1 MNLHLRILV
10 VEDSEDDMLLMLREL
25 RRSGH
30 SVDYERVETAAQM
43 QAALDRQSWDI
54 VIADYTL
61 PAFSAPDALKLLQSQ
76 QRNLPFIIVSGTIG
90 EETAVAAMKAGAHD
104 YITKGNL
111 ARLMP
116 AVERELREAKER
128 QKRHN
133 AEQALRES
141 EERFRQLAENIA
153 ESVFWM
159 SDPKARQ
166 QLYVSPAY
174 ERIWGRSC
182 ESLYANFMEWLEAIH
197 PEDRQR
203 IQTKF
208 FEQALAGHY
217 DEEYRIIRP
226 DGSIRWIRDRG
237 FPIQNDSGAS
247 YRVVGIAEDI
257 TTRKLTE
264 AALRHAQRLESL
276 GTLAS
281 GIAHD
286 FNNILTPILATAQL
300 LSLKLP
306 LDEQD
311 RHLLQ
316 LIEDSAKRGADL
328 VKQIL
333 VFARGVEGKRVPLQL
348 RHILSEVMHVARQTF
363 PKTIEIYTDFPTA
376 NLWTVAADAT
386 QLHQVFMNLCVNAR
400 DAMPNGGT
408 LGLAAENKLVD
419 EACTRM
425 NPEASPGSYVAIAIS
440 DTGTGIP
447 SELLERIFDPFF
459 TTKEVGKGTGLGLS
473 TALGIVKN
481 HGGFVKVYSEVGRGS
496 QFKVYL
502 PAIEDAETQPAA
514 ELALLTGNN
523 ELILIV
529 EDELSIQ
536 QVTQTSLEEYNY
548 RTLIAKD
555 GIEAIALYAA
565 RKYEID
571 LVLMDVMM
579 PLMDGLTATRT
590 LQKLN
595 PKIKAIVTSGLASN
609 SLMAEIT
616 EIGVKAFLPKP
627 YTTKELL
634 DAIHKVLQLDR

>member
-1 MNLHLRILV
+1 MNPHLRILV

-25 RRSGH
+25 RRSGYTL
-30 SVDYERVETAAQM
+30 DYERVETAAQM
-43 QAALDRQSWDI
+43 QAALERQSWDI

-61 PAFSAPDALKLLQSQ
+61 PKFSAPDALKLLQSQ
-76 QRNLPFIIVSGTIG
+76 QRDLPFIIVSGTIG

-111 ARLMP
+111 ARLLP

-141 EERFRQLAENIA
+141 EERFRQLAENIV

-182 ESLYANFMEWLEAIH
+182 ESLYVNLMEWLEAIH

-203 IQTKF
+203 IQTNF

-333 VFARGVEGKRVPLQL
+333 VFARGVEGKRVPLQV

-408 LGLAAENKLVD
+408 LRLAAENKLVD
-419 EACTRM
+419 EACHRM
-425 NPEASPGSYVAIAIS
+425 NPEACPGSYVAIAIS

-555 GIEAIALYAA
+555 GIEAIALYAD

-579 PLMDGLTATRT
+579 PFMDGLTATRT

-609 SLMAEIT
+609 NLMAEIT

-634 DAIHKVLQLDR
+634 DAIHKVLHLGS